1 MNTVKTMKTCAFITL
16 GCKVNQYETQ
26 AIRESLAA
34 KGFVETEPEQAADLY
49 VINTC
54 TVTSVSDEKS
64 RQYIKKVRRKNP
76 RATVVVTG
84 CYAEADAETIKR
96 MEGVDYVITKAEES
110 CLAEIVSRGTVRRI
124 PAQERIMPLE
134 GLNDHEN
141 PPPLNPLPLRGRET
155 RGITKVHAFNEGDV
169 ADSSSIIL
177 QKSPPSQGEIILP
190 SLDGRGKGEG
200 EKGFSDG
207 KSLFKRTE
215 DSIYNLK
222 ISHFAGHTKAFLK
235 IEDGCDM
242 YCSYCIIPYVRGGIK
257 SRRPQ
262 EIIEEAKRLI
272 QNGYKE
278 IILTGIH
285 LGAYGRDTQGNHRL
299 LDIIHMLSNLSGLER
314 LRLSSIEVNEI
325 TNDLIDLVAH
335 TKKACPHFHIPLQS
349 GDDFIL
355 KRMNRKYTASQY
367 LGVLDN
373 IRSKIDLPSFTT
385 DVMVGFPGEKDTH
398 FENTVNLCKKA
409 GFSRMHIFPFSV
421 REGTPAAKM
430 SDHCHPQI
438 IKQRKAMLETTADT
452 LAFAYKEQLLNKVAE
467 VLVEVERDTKTNKL
481 CGYSERYIKVL
492 FDGHDT
498 IKNTIISVRIEEI
511 TPSVVMGILV

>member
-1 MNTVKTMKTCAFITL
+1 MKTCAFITL

-34 KGFVETEPEQAADLY
+34 RGFVEANPEQAADLY

-76 RATVVVTG
+76 HTTVVVTG
-84 CYAEADAETIKR
+84 CYAEADAETIKK
-96 MEGVDYVITKAEES
+96 MEGVDYVITKAEEAR
-110 CLAEIVSRGTVRRI
+110 LAEIVSRDTVHRVPTLRR
-124 PAQERIMPLE
+124 
-134 GLNDHEN
+134 G
-141 PPPLNPLPLRGRET
+141 ET
-155 RGITKVHAFNEGDV
+155 RGVTM
-169 ADSSSIIL
+169 
-177 QKSPPSQGEIILP
+177 LP

-207 KSLFKRTE
+207 KSIFKRTE

-257 SRRPQ
+257 SRMPYD
-262 EIIEEAKRLI
+262 ILEEAKRLI

-325 TNDLIDLVAH
+325 TNDLIALVAD
-335 TKKACPHFHIPLQS
+335 TKKVCPHFHIPLQS
-349 GDDFIL
+349 GDDYIL
-355 KRMNRKYTASQY
+355 ERMNRKYTASQY
-367 LGVLDN
+367 IEVLDN
-373 IRSKIDLPSFTT
+373 IRSKIDVPSFTT
-385 DVMVGFPGEKDTH
+385 DVMVGFPGEKDVH
-398 FENTVNLCKKA
+398 FENTVELCKKV
-409 GFSRMHIFPFSV
+409 GFSRMHIFSFSV
-421 REGTPAAKM
+421 REGTLAAKM
-430 SDHCHPQI
+430 HDHCQPQI
-438 IKQRKAMLETTADT
+438 IKQRKAVLEAAANNI
-452 LAFAYKEQLLNKVAE
+452 AFAYKKQFLNKVVE
-467 VLVEVERDTKTNKL
+467 VLVEAERDHKTNQL
-481 CGYSERYIKVL
+481 CDYSERYIRVL
-492 FDGHDT
+492 FDGPDT
-498 IKNTIISVRIEEI
+498 IKNTIVSVRIEEI
-511 TPSVVMGILV
+511 NPSFVVGTLQ

>member
-1 MNTVKTMKTCAFITL
+1 MNTCAFITL

-26 AIRESLAA
+26 AIRESLTAC
-34 KGFVETEPEQAADLY
+34 GYRETGPEQFADLY
-49 VINTC
+49 IINTC
-54 TVTSVSDEKS
+54 TVTSASDEKS

-84 CYAEADAETIKR
+84 CYAEADAATIKK
-96 MEGVDYVITKAEES
+96 MEGVDFVITKAEEAH
-110 CLAEIVSRGTVRRI
+110 LAEIIGRGTVHRA
-124 PAQERIMPLE
+124 PAQKTVT
-134 GLNDHEN
+134 
-141 PPPLNPLPLRGRET
+141 PLR
-155 RGITKVHAFNEGDV
+155 
-169 ADSSSIIL
+169 SSNSKGVTL
-177 QKSPPSQGEIILP
+177 PFSPPSQGGEW
-190 SLDGRGKGEG
+190 GGKFVFG
-200 EKGFSDG
+200 
-207 KSLFKRTE
+207 LTE
-215 DSIYNLK
+215 NSIYNLK

-262 EIIEEAKRLI
+262 DILDEAKRLI

-285 LGAYGRDTQGNHRL
+285 LGAYGRDASGSHRL
-299 LDIIHMLSNLSGLER
+299 LDVIYMLSNLSGLER

-335 TKKACPHFHIPLQS
+335 TKKVCPHFHIPLQS

-367 LGVLDN
+367 REVLDN
-373 IRSKIDLPSFTT
+373 VRSKIDVPSFTT
-385 DVMVGFPGEKDTH
+385 DVMVGFPGEKDVH
-398 FENTVNLCKKA
+398 FENTVELCKKV
-409 GFSRMHIFPFSV
+409 GFSRMHIFSFSA

-430 SDHCHPQI
+430 PDHCQPKI
-438 IKQRKAMLETTADT
+438 IKQRKALMEAVANVI
-452 LAFAYKEQLLNKVAE
+452 AFAYKKQFLNKAVE
-467 VLVEVERDTKTNKL
+467 VLVEAERDHKTNQL

-492 FDGHDT
+492 FDGSDA
-498 IKNTIISVRIEEI
+498 IKNTIVSLRIEDVN
-511 TPSVVMGILV
+511 PSFAMGTLQ

>member
-1 MNTVKTMKTCAFITL
+1 MKTCAFITL

-26 AIRESLAA
+26 SIRESLAA
-34 KGFVETEPEQAADLY
+34 KGFVEANPEQAADLY

-84 CYAEADAETIKR
+84 CYAEADANTIKK
-96 MEGVDYVITKAEES
+96 MDGVDYVITKAEEAR
-110 CLAEIVSRGTVRRI
+110 LAEIVSRDTVHRV
-124 PAQERIMPLE
+124 PTQEIMMPLE
-134 GLNDHEN
+134 GLNSHEN
-141 PPPLNPLPLRGRET
+141 PPLLSLLPLRGWET
-155 RGITKVHAFNEGDV
+155 RGITM
-169 ADSSSIIL
+169 
-177 QKSPPSQGEIILP
+177 LP
-190 SLDGRGKGEG
+190 SIDGRGKGEG
-200 EKGFSDG
+200 EKEFSGG
-207 KSLFKRTE
+207 KSIFKQTE

-257 SRRPQ
+257 SRRPYD
-262 EIIEEAKRLI
+262 ILEEAKRLI

-299 LDIIHMLSNLSGLER
+299 LDVIHMLSNLSGLER

-335 TKKACPHFHIPLQS
+335 TKKVCPHFHIPLQS

-367 LGVLDN
+367 VEVLDN
-373 IRSKIDLPSFTT
+373 IRSKIDVPSFTT
-385 DVMVGFPGEKDTH
+385 DVMVGFPGEKDVH
-398 FENTVNLCKKA
+398 FENTVELCKKV
-409 GFSRMHIFPFSV
+409 GFSRMHIFSFSV
-421 REGTPAAKM
+421 REGTLAAKM
-430 SDHCHPQI
+430 HDHCQPQI
-438 IKQRKAMLETTADT
+438 IKQRKAVLEAAANNI
-452 LAFAYKEQLLNKVAE
+452 AFAYKKQFLNKVVE
-467 VLVEVERDTKTNKL
+467 VLVEAERDHKTNQL
-481 CGYSERYIKVL
+481 CDYSERYIRVL
-492 FDGHDT
+492 FDGPDT
-498 IKNTIISVRIEEI
+498 IKNTIVSVRLEEI
-511 TPSVVMGILV
+511 NPSFVVGTLQ